1 MDALAGVG
9 LELERE
15 ARGPAAP
22 VVVVAG
28 CVNQSPAAQCGAIRS
43 GDVLLSV
50 DGLSVGAHP
59 LEQIRGAICG
69 RPGSLVRLA
78 FRRPARGPGAGGA
91 GQLKFEVV
99 LERGRP
105 AAQRAAFAAPA
116 SYGGALDAAS
126 VGAGARDGADHE
138 LLESIF
144 AAGHGEGDS
153 TFWASAV
160 ADLPPPPPRP
170 SARGDVSA
178 ALEKSSA
185 RVLEREVIEHRRR
198 SAAGTVPVEGF
209 RDQEPWGLGGSASL
223 GGREPPGERRGRERE
238 WHGDGARRGNA
249 EWKAASDEGF
259 HPSAGADS
267 FSSPST
273 RYSLSPAHPSAQ
285 LHLHQ
290 QRRSRARDEDEQDAL
305 HDGRNHPWERGKF
318 GHGNEDGDPFLPS
331 LSASPEVQQQ
341 LLQQQ
346 QLPQQ
351 LRSSPGVRA
360 RHGPEGGQRRPGDQ
374 GEGMGH
380 LHTRDKDVT
389 HSSSRVATTSGDA
402 QVCLSSRSPL
412 NLYYVS
418 FADRRGVLQDCA
430 AVRSA

>member
-1 MDALAGVG
+1 MAALAGVG

-28 CVNQSPAAQCGAIRS
+28 CVHLSPAALCGAIRS

-50 DGLSVGAHP
+50 DGLSVGAQP
-59 LEQIRGAICG
+59 LEQIRGVICG

-78 FRRPARGPGAGGA
+78 FRRPPRGPGAGGA
-91 GQLKFEVV
+91 GQIKFEVV

-105 AAQRAAFAAPA
+105 AAPPQRAALAAPA
-116 SYGGALDAAS
+116 SYGDALDAAS

-144 AAGHGEGDS
+144 AAGQGEGDS

-170 SARGDVSA
+170 SARG
-178 ALEKSSA
+178 
-185 RVLEREVIEHRRR
+185 EHRRR
-198 SAAGTVPVEGF
+198 SAAGSVPVEGF
-209 RDQEPWGLGGSASL
+209 RDQEPSWFGGSASL
-223 GGREPPGERRGRERE
+223 GGREAPGETRGRERE
-238 WHGDGARRGNA
+238 RHGDGARRGNA
-249 EWKAASDEGF
+249 EWKDASNEGF
-259 HPSAGADS
+259 HPRAGADS

-273 RYSLSPAHPSAQ
+273 QYSRSLAHANPQ

-290 QRRSRARDEDEQDAL
+290 QPRSRARDEDEQDAW
-305 HDGRNHPWERGKF
+305 HDGRNYPWERGKF
-318 GHGNEDGDPFLPS
+318 GDGNEDDDPFLPS

-341 LLQQQ
+341 LLQHQ

-374 GEGMGH
+374 REGMGH
-380 LHTRDKDVT
+380 LHARDKDVT
-389 HSSSRVATTSGDA
+389 HSPSRVAMASASGDA
-402 QVCLSSRSPL
+402 QVYLSSRSPFICIRFL
-412 NLYYVS
+412 LPMDLVS
-418 FADRRGVLQDCA
+418 YKIVL
-430 AVRSA
+430 RSELPKW

>member
-1 MDALAGVG
+1 MAALAGVG

-22 VVVVAG
+22 IVVVAG
-28 CVNQSPAAQCGAIRS
+28 CVPLSPAALCGDIRS

-50 DGLSVGAHP
+50 DGLSVGAQT

-69 RPGSLVRLA
+69 RPGSPVRLA
-78 FRRPARGPGAGGA
+78 FRRPASDPGA
-91 GQLKFEVV
+91 GQLKFEVI

-105 AAQRAAFAAPA
+105 SVPSQRAALAAPA

-126 VGAGARDGADHE
+126 VGAAGARDGADHE

-144 AAGHGEGDS
+144 AAGPGEGDS

-160 ADLPPPPPRP
+160 ADLPPPPPQPP
-170 SARGDVSA
+170 SRG
-178 ALEKSSA
+178 
-185 RVLEREVIEHRRR
+185 EHRRG

-209 RDQEPWGLGGSASL
+209 RDQEPSWLGGSASL
-223 GGREPPGERRGRERE
+223 GGRKAPGERRGRERE
-238 WHGDGARRGNA
+238 RHGDGARRGNV
-249 EWKAASDEGF
+249 EWKDAANEGF
-259 HPSAGADS
+259 HPRAGADS

-273 RYSLSPAHPSAQ
+273 RYSRSPAHPNPQ

-290 QRRSRARDEDEQDAL
+290 QRRSRARDEDDQDAW
-305 HDGRNHPWERGKF
+305 HAGRNYPWECGKF
-318 GHGNEDGDPFLPS
+318 GDGNEDDDPFLPS
-331 LSASPEVQQQ
+331 LSASPELQQQ

-351 LRSSPGVRA
+351 PRSSPGVRA

-374 GEGMGH
+374 GEGMGY
-380 LHTRDKDVT
+380 LHARDKDVT
-389 HSSSRVATTSGDA
+389 HSSRRLAMASASGDA
-402 QVCLSSRSPL
+402 QVCLIIRSL
-412 NLYYVS
+412 LHLCQLS
-418 FADRRGVLQDCA
+418 IADGLGVLQDCA